1 MIFEES
7 LHTLSFRHQTQ
18 VPKLQ
23 LVHKTMYTAN
33 ISQNI
38 SCSNMKESPWKKLPC
53 SECLV
58 TLLVHKEVATSIGEW
73 KETMFQM
80 LVRLYTSD
88 KELYSA
94 MCSSTGVQNNLLI
107 MLWH

>member
-7 LHTLSFRHQTQ
+7 FRTLSFRHQTQ

-23 LVHKTMYTAN
+23 LVYKTMYTAN

-38 SCSNMKESPWKKLPC
+38 SCSNIKKSPWKKFPC
-53 SECLV
+53 SEGLV
-58 TLLVHKEVATSIGEW
+58 TLLVHKEVAASIGKW
-73 KETMFQM
+73 KETMFQC
-80 LVRLYTSD
+80 LLDYTSD

-94 MCSSTGVQNNLLI
+94 MCSSTGGQHNLLI